1 MPRYV
6 VERTFPG
13 GLEIPANADGATAC
27 LGVVDNNA
35 TEHVTWLQSF
45 VSTDKTKTFCVYDG
59 PSPESIRRV
68 AGLNGLPVDV
78 ISEVRVLDPYFY
90 LGAASGEGR

>member
-13 GLEIPANADGATAC
+13 GLEIPSSPAGAEAC
-27 LGVVDNNA
+27 LGVVGNNA
-35 TEHVTWLQSF
+35 TESVNWLQSY
-45 VSTDKTKTFCVYDG
+45 VSTDKTKTFCIYDG
-59 PSPESIRRV
+59 PSPEAIRRV
-68 AGLNGLPVDV
+68 AELNGLPVDV

-90 LGAASGEGR
+90 LGG

>member
-13 GLEIPANADGATAC
+13 GLEIPTTADGATAC

-90 LGAASGEGR
+90 LGAAS